1 MPAPLAPAIV
11 AAIARAA
18 ISNAA
23 KKRLMQAAAKK
34 VTQKEIRELIKTEM
48 KTGAPKLGRANRRP
62 DVANA
67 PKRVVERR
75 GSTGSVKPPKADPA
89 KELYN
94 LYKKKPDTK
103 TVTKSVQR
111 DRVTPADVR
120 ALRAKERAERVAA
133 ALKPLR
139 PRGTPAKGVTVAGPK
154 RGPSVQVAK
163 PSAATERAKAVLPKD
178 RKLDASRKAAMKA
191 AEQARSRKTPAER
204 DKELNLPNPDA
215 PLKNELSNINKII
228 AEMSKPQREAFKAN
242 DEIANTFFRKYGS
255 GLQDISKKEA
265 AEIAK
270 KASAYLAKKGIK

>member
-18 ISNAA
+18 VSNAA

-34 VTQKEIRELIKTEM
+34 VSEKDIKSLIRTEM

-62 DVANA
+62 DVANP
-67 PKRVVERR
+67 PKRVVSRE
-75 GSTGSVKPPKADPA
+75 GQTGSVRPPKADPA

-103 TVTKSVQR
+103 TVTKSMQKE
-111 DRVTPADVR
+111 RVTPADVR
-120 ALRAKERAERVAA
+120 ALRAKERGERVSE
-133 ALKPLR
+133 ALKPLL
-139 PRGTPAKGVTVAGPK
+139 PRGTAAKGTSVAGPK

-163 PSAATERAKAVLPKD
+163 PSPATERAKVAIPKD
-178 RKLDASRKAAMKA
+178 TKIDASRKAAMKA

-204 DKELNLPNPDA
+204 EKEFNLPKTDA
-215 PLKNELSNINKII
+215 PLKNELSNIKKII
-228 AEMSKPQREAFKAN
+228 GEMSKPQRDAFQQN
-242 DEIANTFFRKYGS
+242 DDIANAFFRKYGV
-255 GLQDISKKEA
+255 GVTDISKKEA
-265 AEIAK
+265 ANIAK